1 MRYGKIVFIGAMV
14 GSVLLC
20 VNPVRS
26 QLFSDSTEVGV
37 IEHLG
42 TTIPLNLTF
51 KNEQNLTVRIGNII
65 NKPTI
70 LTLVYFDCPGLCSP
84 LLDGVSDVIEK
95 MGMELGKDYQVV
107 TVSFNYQDTPEKAV
121 EKKKTFLKRHSKAH
135 MKDWIYLTGDS
146 ANIYALVNAVG
157 FKFKKAGN
165 DFIHPASITILS
177 KSGMITRYLYG
188 VTFLP
193 FDVKLAIIEAQKG
206 LPRPTINRVLEYCF
220 TYDPEGRK
228 YTLAIT
234 KVSATVIIFFSLVL
248 FIALIIR
255 SRKRPMKKQETSQ
268 NSI

>member
-1 MRYGKIVFIGAMV
+1 MGVMIV
-14 GSVLLC
+14 SLLFWIC
-20 VNPVRS
+20 PVRS
-26 QLFSDSTEVGV
+26 EAVPDSTEIGV

-42 TTIPLNLTF
+42 TTIPLDLTF
-51 KNEQNLTVRIGNII
+51 KNEQNLSIRLGNII

-107 TVSFNYQDTPEKAV
+107 TVSFNYLDTPEKAI

-146 ANIYALVNAVG
+146 ANIYKLVNAVG

-188 VTFLP
+188 VSFLP
-193 FDVKLAIIEAQKG
+193 FDVKLALIEAQKG

-220 TYDPEGRK
+220 TYDPEGRR
-228 YTLAIT
+228 YALAVT
-234 KVSATVIIFFSLVL
+234 KVSATIIIFFALVL
-248 FIALIIR
+248 FIALVIR
-255 SRKRPMKKQETSQ
+255 SRRKPLKKPETIQ
-268 NSI
+268 NS

>member
-1 MRYGKIVFIGAMV
+1 MRSRKIVFINAFLAML
-14 GSVLLC
+14 LLC
-20 VNPVRS
+20 FGTARS
-26 QLFSDSTEVGV
+26 QLFSDSTEIGV
-37 IEHLG
+37 VEHLG
-42 TTIPLNLTF
+42 TTLPMDLTF
-51 KNEQNLTVRIGNII
+51 RNEQSLTVRLGNII
-65 NKPTI
+65 TKPTI

-121 EKKKTFLKRHSKAH
+121 EKKNVFLKRHSKSHA
-135 MKDWIYLTGDS
+135 KDWIYLTGDS

-157 FKFKKAGN
+157 FKYKKAGN
-165 DFIHPASITILS
+165 DFIHPATITILS

-193 FDVKLAIIEAQKG
+193 LDVKLALIEAQKG

-234 KVSATVIIFFSLVL
+234 KISATVIIFLAVVFFITLLVW
-248 FIALIIR
+248 
-255 SRKRPMKKQETSQ
+255 SRRRPGKKPETLQ
-268 NSI
+268 NQI